1 MKRASAETQCR
12 QGAGGILGGSNTGW
26 SRFGGV
32 KMRSGGARIGWREG
46 VSWSSFI
53 SVPSEVGTASTRH
66 FPPVLETLQWMNS
79 SNIDLCTYDWKFL
92 LKRTN
97 HGISSGTSL
106 KRRGCGNDAVVKR
119 DTFLSFREC
128 NAFSETVRQL
138 DNLRFLYHRSS

>member
-1 MKRASAETQCR
+1 MFFGHPSSQYRLR
-12 QGAGGILGGSNTGW
+12 WGPPPPGISLL
-26 SRFGGV
+26 
-32 KMRSGGARIGWREG
+32 
-46 VSWSSFI
+46 SW
-53 SVPSEVGTASTRH
+53 
-66 FPPVLETLQWMNS
+66 ETLQWTDS

-138 DNLRFLYHRSS
+138 DNLRFLYYRSS